1 MSRLDAAPEKPSP
14 WTGLSLGVMVAVGI
28 GVIGASRLDQGDYR
42 AAALPGL
49 SLSERLLPRDGAL
62 APVPE
67 PGGEWA
73 SATLPVEGLLATVGD
88 VLAGDPA
95 APFRSQAIGATLF
108 MALAG
113 FFTVVATAR
122 MAGSG
127 AALGATLAFV
137 GLPGTFAHAS
147 TLGPEAGTTLTVAFL
162 LFASTLRPGG
172 RPQVLVATAALA
184 SVAASHSS
192 GLLFAVPWLLGIG
205 AATLGRREGD
215 GTIAVSPGELP
226 IGPLPW
232 RALIPG
238 IAGPALFIAAWP
250 HLHTDLGK
258 RLLALLYAPWQ
269 APLPPVSIAGVG
281 YDGTSG
287 GGPPFVVALWD
298 LVVRHPVIIILA
310 AAAGA
315 GVVLAAVRHRAPAR
329 TGAVTL
335 SVVGFGILLCG
346 LNGSPTWDGRDGLA
360 LLAPGL
366 AVLAGL
372 GASAFTHVLGEL
384 LPSLGGAR
392 AQRLLPALLLISAPL
407 ELAKSRP
414 VEFAYRSVLIGGTAG
429 AMTRGYDVLPPGH
442 LPSKA
447 IEWMNENLP
456 PGARV
461 AFGPENA
468 PPGRDTGERTLFEA
482 LRQRGVVRRDIE
494 GAALFHATHLVLLG
508 RSAAPHFSDWLNSL
522 GEPLVTFDHSGARL
536 LAVFAL

>member
-1 MSRLDAAPEKPSP
+1 VNIRESAPGRASP
-14 WTGLSLGVMVAVGI
+14 WAGLPLGVMVAVGI

-49 SLSERLLPRDGAL
+49 VLSERLLPRDGSPTPA
-62 APVPE
+62 AE
-67 PGGEWA
+67 PGGAW
-73 SATLPVEGLLATVGD
+73 SGATLPVEGLVATVGEA
-88 VLAGDPA
+88 LAGDPA
-95 APFRSQAIGATLF
+95 APFRSHAIGATLF

-113 FFTVVATAR
+113 LFTVVAAAR
-122 MAGSG
+122 IAGPG

-147 TLGPEAGTTLTVAFL
+147 TLGPEAGTTLTVACL

-184 SVAASHSS
+184 SVAAAHTA
-192 GLLFAVPWLLGIG
+192 GLVFAVPWLIGIG
-205 AATLGRREGD
+205 AATLARRDGD
-215 GTIAVSPGELP
+215 GAVAVQVGEIP

-232 RALIPG
+232 RALIPA

-250 HLHTDLGK
+250 HLHTDFGK

-269 APLPPVSIAGVG
+269 APLPPASIAGVA
-281 YDGTSG
+281 YDGTAG

-298 LVVRHPVIIILA
+298 LVVRHPLIIVLA

-315 GVVLAAVRHRAPAR
+315 GVVLAAVRHRSPAR
-329 TGAVTL
+329 SGAVTL
-335 SVVGFGILLCG
+335 AVLGFGLLLCG
-346 LNGSPTWDGRDGLA
+346 LNGSPSWDGRDGLA
-360 LLAPGL
+360 LLAPSL
-366 AVLAGL
+366 AILAGL
-372 GASAFTHVLGEL
+372 GAAAFTQFVGVLV
-384 LPSLGGAR
+384 PSLGGTR
-392 AQRLLPALLLISAPL
+392 AERLLPALLLISAPL
-407 ELAKSRP
+407 DLAKSRP
-414 VEFAYRSVLIGGTAG
+414 VEFAYRSALIGGTAG
-429 AMTRGYDVLPPGH
+429 AMARGYDVLPPGH

-456 PGARV
+456 PRARV

-468 PPGRDTGERTLFEA
+468 LPGRDTGERTLFEA
-482 LRQRGVVRRDIE
+482 LRQRGVVRRDLE

-508 RSAAPHFSDWLNSL
+508 RSAAPHFSEWLNAL

-536 LAVFAL
+536 LAIYAL